1 MRGNNVSDGTLMSI
15 ISSLVAKATQEA
27 RHQIQRKINSIIETF
42 SLDL

>member
-27 RHQIQRKINSIIETF
+27 RHQNTSKIRLIIETV

>member
-27 RHQIQRKINSIIETF
+27 RHPKYSVKSPQLETV
-42 SLDL
+42 S